1 MNFIH
6 TGQSRGFAFAEFNS
20 VEEAK
25 AWYQMK
31 QVAQTHVFIYK
42 RAFSLHQF
50 KKKKTFLFENETKLF
65 SNKKFKSK
73 TNLSY
78 HILIMQRVYKFLI
91 TFLLLIFIDSVLF

>member
-1 MNFIH
+1 MVSDE
-6 TGQSRGFAFAEFNS
+6 TGSPDTRF
-20 VEEAK
+20 
-25 AWYQMK
+25 YI
-31 QVAQTHVFIYK
+31 QTCIQP
-42 RAFSLHQF
+42 SPIQ
-50 KKKKTFLFENETKLF
+50 KKTFLFENETKLF

>member
-1 MNFIH
+1 
-6 TGQSRGFAFAEFNS
+6 
-20 VEEAK
+20 
-25 AWYQMK
+25 MK

-42 RAFSLHQF
+42 RAFSLYQF
-50 KKKKTFLFENETKLF
+50 KKKKKTFLFENETKLF

>member
-31 QVAQTHVFIYK
+31 QVAQDTRFYIQTCIQP
-42 RAFSLHQF
+42 SPIQ
-50 KKKKTFLFENETKLF
+50 KKTFLFENETKLF
-65 SNKKFKSK
+65 SNKKNEIENKFVVPYFNYAKSIQIF
-73 TNLSY
+73 NY
-78 HILIMQRVYKFLI
+78 FF
-91 TFLLLIFIDSVLF
+91 TFNYYSVLF